1 MKTDVKRRVKALQ
14 RKLAR
19 DLEMAR
25 KNAFIAYASTVAIA
39 YFVGELE
46 PGEDLM
52 DAYLR
57 GLEHDSLETLC
68 RDLAQVVKTGSSE
81 LQLRLGRAVCKL
93 FKRFN
98 LGGEKLPPDHAG
110 YYEPML
116 KIVNHLP
123 EEWRDWIDEAVDEAV
138 ETKQQ
143 TKKIFREVEKLT
155 GVRFA

>member
-1 MKTDVKRRVKALQ
+1 
-14 RKLAR
+14 
-19 DLEMAR
+19 
-25 KNAFIAYASTVAIA
+25 
-39 YFVGELE
+39 
-46 PGEDLM
+46 M

-81 LQLRLGRAVCKL
+81 LQPRLGRAVCKL

-123 EEWRDWIDEAVDEAV
+123 EEWRDWIDEAVDKAV
-138 ETKQQ
+138 ETEQQ

>member
-57 GLEHDSLETLC
+57 GLEYDSLETLC
-68 RDLAQVVKTGSSE
+68 RDLA
-81 LQLRLGRAVCKL
+81 
-93 FKRFN
+93 
-98 LGGEKLPPDHAG
+98 
-110 YYEPML
+110 
-116 KIVNHLP
+116 
-123 EEWRDWIDEAVDEAV
+123 
-138 ETKQQ
+138 
-143 TKKIFREVEKLT
+143 
-155 GVRFA
+155 